1 MNGVKRRR
9 ASLLALALLAAACS
23 GSSGP
28 SPSGSTTT
36 TTPSTSA
43 AAPALVASL
52 PAGCKRAVPAANAT
66 VSFVAQGRAWAVAAD
81 GTGLTC
87 LFEVTDPGP
96 FAWGPRA
103 DRVLLG
109 GLEVRG
115 VGSAASRPS
124 GSVKP
129 SDASW
134 GRPTGLAVVFID
146 SKAKKL
152 QKALVGGTT
161 IENVTPAAQDPFPAI
176 ADVTFQQVVYHPSG
190 RAFGIVLTDA
200 DGSTIWMSSNTGAT
214 PQRLVWSKEGN
225 VFGPIA
231 FGFDGNTLYY
241 GVHVQ
246 KGDTS
251 MIARIDLKASKV
263 TAGLWKGQDDIL
275 RLVPAANGKAVA
287 LDTGAGCDDRKA
299 MLSDL
304 DGTAGR
310 ALLPSATDP
319 TSVVG
324 WMDDG
329 TLLVGEGGCNQS
341 MKLWQVKGAAAGSPT
356 LFFDGAD
363 RAAVRVADPTPTPP
377 LPNIQVNEGLA

>member
-1 MNGVKRRR
+1 
-9 ASLLALALLAAACS
+9 
-23 GSSGP
+23 
-28 SPSGSTTT
+28 
-36 TTPSTSA
+36 
-43 AAPALVASL
+43 
-52 PAGCKRAVPAANAT
+52 
-66 VSFVAQGRAWAVAAD
+66 VAAD

-96 FAWGPRA
+96 FTWGPRA
-103 DRVLLG
+103 DRVLLD

-115 VGSAASRPS
+115 VGSTASRPS

-134 GRPTGLAVVFID
+134 GRPTGLAVVYID
-146 SKAKKL
+146 STAKKL

-161 IENVTPAAQDPFPAI
+161 IENVTPPARDPFPAI
-176 ADVTFQQVVYHPSG
+176 ADVTFQQVLYHPSG

-200 DGSTIWMSSNTGAT
+200 GGSTIWMSSNTGAT

-241 GVHVQ
+241 GVHVK

-287 LDTGAGCDDRKA
+287 LDTGAGCDDRQA

-324 WMDDG
+324 WIDDG

-356 LFFDGAD
+356 LLFDGAD